1 MMDNQNRVKGAS
13 CTSEELDELEASLSR
28 ERLEIYLAAARGDR
42 AKAVRLHAWNTAVS
56 AAFYGPLQ
64 GLEVTLR
71 NAVHRELVKRYG
83 PSWHDNP
90 DTGLDKVALA
100 RVSDAKSKLS
110 RGDHEAETSR
120 LVAILSFGFWVSLV
134 GPGGR
139 LVSGR
144 KADYQMTLWRPA
156 LRRVFLHR
164 EKLTRKQAHGP
175 LNDLRILR
183 NRIAHHEPIFDRNLI
198 EDHDRILELIGW
210 MSPGTATWI
219 ERHSEVCDLL
229 TLFGE
234 AEGKKDRAPRDAG
247 R

>member
-1 MMDNQNRVKGAS
+1 MMDNQNRVKGVS
-13 CTSEELDELEASLSR
+13 YTSQELDELEASLSR
-28 ERLEIYLAAARGDR
+28 KRLEIYLASVRGDR

-90 DTGLDKVALA
+90 DTGLDKGALA
-100 RVSDAKSKLS
+100 RVSDAKSKLP
-110 RGDHEAETSR
+110 RGGHEAEASR
-120 LVAILSFGFWVSLV
+120 LVASLSFGFWVSLF

-164 EKLTRKQAHGP
+164 KILARKQAHGP

-198 EDHDRILELIGW
+198 GDHNRILDLVGW
-210 MSPGTATWI
+210 MSPRMATWI
-219 ERHSEVCDLL
+219 EAHSEVCDLL
-229 TLFGE
+229 ALSGE
-234 AEGKKDRAPRDAG
+234 AIEKKARVPKDAG
-247 R
+247 L

>member
-1 MMDNQNRVKGAS
+1 MMDNQNRIKGVS
-13 CTSEELDELEASLSR
+13 YTSQELDELEASLSR
-28 ERLEIYLAAARGDR
+28 KRLEIYLASARGDR

-71 NAVHRELVKRYG
+71 NAVHRELAKRYG

-90 DTGLDKVALA
+90 DTGLDKGALA
-100 RVSDAKSKLS
+100 RVSDAKSKQP
-110 RGDHEAETSR
+110 RGDHEAEASR
-120 LVAILSFGFWVSLV
+120 LVASLSFGFWVSLF

-164 EKLTRKQAHGP
+164 EKLARKQAHGP

-198 EDHDRILELIGW
+198 GDHNRILDLVGW
-210 MSPGTATWI
+210 MSPRMATWI
-219 ERHSEVCDLL
+219 EAHSEVCDLL
-229 TLFGE
+229 ALSSE
-234 AEGKKDRAPRDAG
+234 AIEKKARMRKDAG
-247 R
+247 L